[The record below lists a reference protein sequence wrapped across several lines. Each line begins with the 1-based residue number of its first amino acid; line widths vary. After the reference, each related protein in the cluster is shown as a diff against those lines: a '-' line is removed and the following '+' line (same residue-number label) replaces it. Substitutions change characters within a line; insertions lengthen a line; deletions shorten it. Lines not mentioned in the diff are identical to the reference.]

1 VINLNRQALC
11 LAALGAVSVLA
22 MPVLVMPVWVAP
34 ALAKPPAL
42 QLVDVPLPR
51 PRPTLRP
58 AVAAASARHETPLPK
73 TRPGFAGLGLRGSSA
88 YAAVS
93 KPTGLFA
100 AHAAAAP
107 PLRLTAVLPFAS
119 TAVNA
124 TSETDK
130 AAVKQVLEFARR
142 GKDADAEALKNTIQ
156 DPLAR
161 KLAEYLYLRSDSTNP
176 GFERFL
182 AFITTN
188 PSWPH
193 IPMLARRAEN
203 ALWDDKRDDATVRSF
218 FAVRTPSTAKGSFVY
233 ARALLAQGNRAA
245 AEPIIH
251 STWQHSEFSREVEDK
266 ALELFRDIL
275 TPADYRARM
284 YTRLFAGDGDAA
296 MRSAQR
302 LGGDEPILVR
312 AFVAVTKKA
321 GDARTLLENVPPALR
336 HNSAYIFAKA
346 EYLRR
351 QEQTDE
357 AAQLVLGA
365 PTGANEV
372 YDADQWWVMRRLLL
386 RKVLDDGNPQL
397 AYRLARDAA
406 EPSKGGYRAD
416 YHFTAGW
423 IALRFLNDPQTAFAH
438 FTRIAGDTS
447 NPHALA
453 RAGYWLGRAA
463 EALGRVGD
471 ATTYYQ
477 QAAVHSATYYGQLA
491 RGRLGLTEL
500 GMVPPPHFS
509 AEEHAALENLEIVR
523 AVEILYE
530 LQERDLV
537 ASIYAELGESATDI
551 RGLATL
557 GEVALR
563 HNDPRAATLM
573 GKAAHSRGLPLDFYA
588 FPTVGLPAYAH
599 VGPAIEPAV
608 AYSIA
613 RQESHFNQKVVSSA
627 QAMGLMQVTPAA
639 GQYIAHKFRALYD
652 RTRLLTDPVYNMQMG
667 SAELGDLIESYR
679 GSYIMTFAG
688 YNAGRG
694 RVRQWV
700 AAHGD
705 PRDPKVDPVDW
716 VELIPLSETRNY
728 VQRVLENLQIYRC
741 RFGNNGRLLI
751 EADLHRGSSN

>member
-1 VINLNRQALC
+1 MINWKRLALR
-11 LAALGAVSVLA
+11 LTAFGAAA
-22 MPVLVMPVWVAP
+22 MVAIP
-34 ALAKPPAL
+34 ALSKPPAP
-42 QLVDVPLPR
+42 VDVPLPR
-51 PRPTLRP
+51 PRPLLRS
-58 AVAAASARHETPLPK
+58 AAASAAAPAQHAGVPLPRM
-73 TRPGFAGLGLRGSSA
+73 RPSFAGLGLRGSSA

-100 AHAAAAP
+100 AHAAVAP
-107 PLRLTAVLPFAS
+107 PIRLTAIVPFVA
-119 TAVNA
+119 TPTNVTPEADKIAVRR
-124 TSETDK
+124 
-130 AAVKQVLEFARR
+130 VLEFARK
-142 GKDADAEALKNTIQ
+142 GKDADAEAAESTIQ

-161 KLAEYLYLRSDSTNP
+161 KLAEYLYLRSDNTNP

-182 AFITTN
+182 AFITAN

-193 IPMLARRAEN
+193 IQMLTRRAES

-218 FAVRTPSTAKGSFVY
+218 FATRTPTTAKGSFVY
-233 ARALLAQGNRAA
+233 ARALLAQRDRAA
-245 AEPIIH
+245 AEPIIRAAWH
-251 STWQHSEFSREVEDK
+251 HSEFSRDVEEK

-275 TPADYRARM
+275 TPADHRTRM
-284 YTRLFAGDGDAA
+284 YTRLFAGDIEAA
-296 MRSAQR
+296 LRSAQR
-302 LGGDEPILVR
+302 LGDGEPLLVR
-312 AFVAVTKKA
+312 AFAAVTKKA

-336 HNSAYIFAKA
+336 RTSAYLFAKA

-351 QEQTDE
+351 QDQTDE
-357 AAQLVLGA
+357 AAQVVLSA
-365 PTGANEV
+365 PTRPDEV

-386 RKVLDDGNPQL
+386 RKVLDEGNPQL
-397 AYRLARDAA
+397 AYRIARDAA
-406 EPSKGGYRAD
+406 EPSKGTYRAD

-438 FTRIAGDTS
+438 FTRIAGGTS

-463 EALGRVGD
+463 EALGRAGD
-471 ATTYYQ
+471 ATTYYR

-491 RGRLGLTEL
+491 RGRLGIADI

-509 AEEHAALENLEIVR
+509 TEERASLETLEIVR

-530 LQERDLV
+530 LQERDIV
-537 ASIYAELGESATDI
+537 ASIYAELGESASDL
-551 RGLATL
+551 RGLAAL

-563 HNDPRAATLM
+563 NNDPRAATLM
-573 GKAAHSRGLPLDFYA
+573 GKAAHARGLPLDYYA
-588 FPTVGLPAYAH
+588 FPTVGLPPYAH
-599 VGPAIEPAV
+599 IGPEIETAV

-613 RQESHFNQKVVSSA
+613 RQESQFNQKVVSSA

-639 GQYIAHKFRALYD
+639 GQYIAHKFKALYD
-652 RTRLLTDPVYNMQMG
+652 RARLLSDPIYNMQMG
-667 SAELGDLIESYR
+667 SAELGDLIASYR

-716 VELIPLSETRNY
+716 VELIPLAETRNY
-728 VQRVLENLQIYRC
+728 VQRVMENLQIYRC
-741 RFGNNGRLLI
+741 RFGGNGRLLI
-751 EADLHRGSSN
+751 EADLHRGSGAN